1 MNDAKTTTEAET
13 APPVPQGPVR
23 LSVLGGDPALSQAL
37 RRGGA
42 LVADAEPG
50 PKQASAALLA
60 QFHYG
65 LSSARAGALGDVRL
79 LAQLIAAARGEAGPV
94 FWPQP
99 DGTLVDAARPGV
111 DPAGLPDLATA
122 TAYRQAHLTALARL
136 LAETETLVL
145 PLGAPALLCDP
156 ASGQVFPRPPAGL
169 HAPDW
174 PEARMSARDL
184 DAGFARLAEG
194 LEALNPRLQ
203 LCLIVLPAP
212 SGARAETRASHAL
225 LAARAADWARDTA
238 RVRHDPV
245 LDALVGRLLA
255 PGGAAADPDP
265 LAALVVRLCGGA
277 DLRDLL
283 AQGAAP
289 PAAAV
294 EAATEGKQRTKDP
307 ERRAR
312 RKARAEAKGKGKA
325 AKVMCEDE
333 LLEAFSK

>member
-1 MNDAKTTTEAET
+1 MPEFKVVSEYTPSGDQ
-13 APPVPQGPVR
+13 PQAIEK
-23 LSVLGGDPALSQAL
+23 L
-37 RRGGA
+37 
-42 LVADAEPG
+42 
-50 PKQASAALLA
+50 AA
-60 QFHYG
+60 
-65 LSSARAGALGDVRL
+65 
-79 LAQLIAAARGEAGPV
+79 
-94 FWPQP
+94 
-99 DGTLVDAARPGV
+99 
-111 DPAGLPDLATA
+111 
-122 TAYRQAHLTALARL
+122 
-136 LAETETLVL
+136 
-145 PLGAPALLCDP
+145 
-156 ASGQVFPRPPAGL
+156 
-169 HAPDW
+169 
-174 PEARMSARDL
+174 
-184 DAGFARLAEG
+184 G

-203 LCLIVLPAP
+203 LCLIVLPAT

-283 AQGAAP
+283 AQGATP
-289 PAAAV
+289 PAAAAAA
-294 EAATEGKQRTKDP
+294 EAATEGKRRTKDP